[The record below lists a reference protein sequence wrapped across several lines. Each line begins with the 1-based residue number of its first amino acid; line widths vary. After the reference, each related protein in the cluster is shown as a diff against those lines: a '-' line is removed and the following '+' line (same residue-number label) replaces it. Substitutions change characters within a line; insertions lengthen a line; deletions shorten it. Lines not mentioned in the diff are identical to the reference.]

1 MVKAVRDSDR
11 PNNEAM
17 TVKLPTPK
25 EMKAEIKA
33 AWAELD
39 APNPNDMAFMK
50 WEYGEDAVRTFA
62 GVRPVD
68 VDIDSVGF
76 AAATPP
82 LELPANAAAAYLGP
96 YLVSLLEGFQIE
108 EADGFSIDIKTRSH
122 TISTL
127 TSPDCW
133 TDIASPYLSGPCL
146 SVLGN
151 VARFIVEHGDLF
163 QLDENEERGLERL
176 VRSIDRRLKQ
186 SHGS

>member
-1 MVKAVRDSDR
+1 MDGKNACRHTDKKLH
-11 PNNEAM
+11 NNQN
-17 TVKLPTPK
+17 TVDL
-25 EMKAEIKA
+25 AG
-33 AWAELD
+33 
-39 APNPNDMAFMK
+39 N
-50 WEYGEDAVRTFA
+50 

-76 AAATPP
+76 AAATPL
-82 LELPANAAAAYLGP
+82 LELPANPRFGILPGGRPGRGP
-96 YLVSLLEGFQIE
+96 DKL
-108 EADGFSIDIKTRSH
+108 RPH
-122 TISTL
+122 
-127 TSPDCW
+127 
-133 TDIASPYLSGPCL
+133 IASPYLSGPCL